1 MDRDMLWR
9 WDHVLK
15 THPNGMRFACFGEE
29 GELLAV
35 NEYYRY
41 VPSLG
46 GYFWSLGAELEL
58 VLEEVSSLMR
68 KRKVR

>member
-35 NEYYRY
+35 NEYYRC
-41 VPSLG
+41 VRSSG
-46 GYFWSLGAELEL
+46 VCG
-58 VLEEVSSLMR
+58 VLNFS
-68 KRKVR
+68 